1 MRITLCIDA
10 LQPELSGI
18 GRYTWEL
25 CRGLERRPEI
35 SRLQFYSR
43 HSLVEDPSSLLFED
57 GRAAAKCG
65 KIRRV
70 ARRWRAGRALRRNL
84 VHGPNYF
91 LPVQVHG
98 GVVTVHDLSVILYPD
113 MHPASRLKAFDLLFA
128 SSLDRAGQVITD
140 TETVRQEVMQ
150 VFSVP
155 ADRISVAPLGV
166 DRRFRQRDASEL
178 TVSLAPL
185 GLRPGGYGLCVAAL
199 EPRKKIAELIE
210 AWGRLDPATRTRFPL
225 VLAGTVGWRNERLLL
240 RIEQARAEGWLK
252 HLGFVDEN
260 FLPQL
265 YAGARLF
272 VYPSIYEGFGLPP
285 VEAMASGTPV
295 IVSDRSCLPEVCG
308 HAARFIDPDDADA
321 FTAALEQSLCD
332 EQWRAE
338 MIIRGLQ
345 HAQIYTWESCISDT
359 VAAYRKALAILA

>member
-10 LQPELSGI
+10 LEPQLSGI

-25 CRGLERRPEI
+25 CRGLERQPEI
-35 SRLQFYSR
+35 SQLQFYSR
-43 HSLVEDPSSLLFED
+43 HSLVENPSTLLSDHEGAVPRR
-57 GRAAAKCG
+57 GR
-65 KIRRV
+65 IRRV
-70 ARRWRAGRALRRNL
+70 MRRWRAGRSLKRNL
-84 VHGPNYF
+84 VHGPNYL

-98 GVVTVHDLSVILYPD
+98 GVITVHDLSVILYPD

-140 TETVRQEVMQ
+140 TETIRQEVMQ
-150 VFSVP
+150 TFSVP

-166 DRRFRQRDASEL
+166 DRRFRQRNPSEL
-178 TVSLAPL
+178 AAILAPW
-185 GLRPGGYGLCVAAL
+185 GLQPGGYGLCVAAL

-210 AWGRLDPATRTRFPL
+210 AWGRLHPAMRTRFPL
-225 VLAGTVGWRNERLLL
+225 VLAGTVGWRNEHLHL
-240 RIEQARAEGWLK
+240 RIEQARAEGWLQ

-260 FLPQL
+260 LLPQV

-308 HAARFIDPDDADA
+308 QAARFIDPDDADA
-321 FTAALEQSLCD
+321 FTAALEESLSD
-332 EQWRAE
+332 DQWRAD
-338 MIIRGLQ
+338 MIARGLK
-345 HAQIYTWESCISDT
+345 HAQIYTWESCISNT
-359 VAAYRKALAILA
+359 VTAYRKALAVSA